1 MSPVEIKVVTA
12 VMTKKVNPFNW
23 LNGLSSMSSMSS
35 LKKYIPLYSTNEEV
49 AYNGHISKGKR
60 QISHYIYCCFFSDDI
75 DDKPSNLL
83 FVNDNQL

>member
-1 MSPVEIKVVTA
+1 MSSVKIKVMTV
-12 VMTKKVNPFNW
+12 VMTEKVNPFNW
-23 LNGLSSMSSMSS
+23 LNGLSSMSS
-35 LKKYIPLYSTNEEV
+35 LKKYIPLCSTNEEV

-83 FVNDNQL
+83 FVNDN